1 MLPTEI
7 LDDITSLQRIS
18 ARLTK
23 PIERY
28 STWTLPQHTANS
40 ITTTPKHHYTPND
53 FTLILNDEQ
62 QDALKALQHSD
73 TSSPSTSL
81 EVSTEDIH
89 PITQQENHQYASS
102 ALNVDT
108 GLPAEYSKLIKTS
121 EGPEWEHAG
130 TLEYARLCQGCP
142 PAGVPV
148 SEGMNTMQFIARH
161 EVPDDRDATYARL
174 VVADRPHKVENKR
187 VRVTVGGDKI
197 DYPDD
202 VSTKT
207 SSIPTAKTVLN
218 SVISTP
224 AARAFT
230 CDVKNFYLNTPMARA
245 EYMKIHI
252 RNIPKAIM
260 DYYKL
265 WGLVYKDHVYV
276 RITKGMYGLPQAG
289 RLANDQLIKFL
300 TAAGYSQS
308 RLVPGLFTHDT
319 RPIQFCLVVD
329 DFLVKYTGEEHAQHF
344 IATLKQHYT
353 ITVDMEAKQYLGL
366 QLDWNYKERYVDV
379 SMPGYEDK
387 ALARF
392 QHPAPRKQQHSP
404 FPWAQPTYGAKTQ

>member
-1 MLPTEI
+1 
-7 LDDITSLQRIS
+7 
-18 ARLTK
+18 
-23 PIERY
+23 
-28 STWTLPQHTANS
+28 
-40 ITTTPKHHYTPND
+40 
-53 FTLILNDEQ
+53 
-62 QDALKALQHSD
+62 
-73 TSSPSTSL
+73 
-81 EVSTEDIH
+81 
-89 PITQQENHQYASS
+89 
-102 ALNVDT
+102 
-108 GLPAEYSKLIKTS
+108 
-121 EGPEWEHAG
+121 
-130 TLEYARLCQGCP
+130 
-142 PAGVPV
+142 
-148 SEGMNTMQFIARH
+148 
-161 EVPDDRDATYARL
+161 
-174 VVADRPHKVENKR
+174 
-187 VRVTVGGDKI
+187 
-197 DYPDD
+197 
-202 VSTKT
+202 
-207 SSIPTAKTVLN
+207 
-218 SVISTP
+218 
-224 AARAFT
+224 
-230 CDVKNFYLNTPMARA
+230 
-245 EYMKIHI
+245 MKIHI

-329 DFLVKYTGEEHAQHF
+329 DFLVKYTEEEHAQHF

-379 SMPGYEDK
+379 SMPGYVDK

-404 FPWAQPTYGAKTQ
+404 FPWTQPTYGAKTQYTADEDLSTPLTAPEVKKLQQVIGTFLYYARAIDCTMLVALGSLAAQQTTATQKNHVPPQPLHGLRILQPPRDNQISRERHGPPHPFRCVIPFRIQRTIPCRWHFLSLFKTCPQHAP